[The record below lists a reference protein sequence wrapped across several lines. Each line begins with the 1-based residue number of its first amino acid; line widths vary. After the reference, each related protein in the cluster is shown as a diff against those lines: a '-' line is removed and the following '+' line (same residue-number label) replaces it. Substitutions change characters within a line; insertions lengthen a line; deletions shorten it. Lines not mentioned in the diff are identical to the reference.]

1 MVWLCHSGLALLHS
15 VLALLHSGLALSQW
29 SGSSPQWS
37 GSSPQWSGFSPQWSG
52 SATVV
57 WLLSTVVWLFSTV
70 VWLCHSGLA
79 LPQWSGSVTV
89 VWLCYSGLALSQCLA
104 LLHSGLALSQCLALL
119 HSGLALPQWSGSSPQ
134 WSGSATV
141 VWLCHSGLALSRG
154 QAGIKCCVSILNL
167 ATLTYSPVGW
177 CTCTYVFTFFI
188 HCVDRRP
195 VIAMG
200 TNLHLLQSCSIFV
213 FCNGLQFCVRVCL
226 YLRQYSDIS
235 LCKLG

>member
-1 MVWLCHSGLALLHS
+1 M
-15 VLALLHSGLALSQW
+15 
-29 SGSSPQWS
+29 
-37 GSSPQWSGFSPQWSG
+37 WSG

-57 WLLSTVVWLFSTV
+57 WLFSTVFWLFSTV

-79 LPQWSGSVTV
+79 L
-89 VWLCYSGLALSQCLA
+89 
-104 LLHSGLALSQCLALL
+104 LHSGLALL